1 MSMTIKKIIQLNGS
15 KKMSAIIMKIIAQSK
30 SFIMIFYSC
39 LVCHLDGDLKI
50 QIFETEF

>member
-1 MSMTIKKIIQLNGS
+1 MSIKKIIQLNGS
-15 KKMSAIIMKIIAQSK
+15 KKMRAILRKIIAQSK

-39 LVCHLDGDLKI
+39 LISHLDGDLKI